1 MTTVE
6 APIGAKVQVA
16 AGIGH
21 VRWTGS
27 NPGFAAGKWVGVE
40 LFEPSGKNDGSV
52 KGERFFDCQPNHG
65 VFVRPS
71 QVKILEA
78 PRTVP
83 STPRQSVAR
92 PPPTPTTSRLSS
104 AGPSRATSPQK
115 PSITARPSAPS
126 TPPRSVSQPT
136 AVTPA
141 SSATAVAAAA
151 RRASAATPST
161 LTRTTSGNIF
171 KRPPS
176 VAAARAPTPLTP
188 QSEESTQ
195 EQPAPS
201 ITQTLA
207 ARNVISLPP
216 PSSTGA
222 FAAPS
227 RHVVSPPPASGR
239 RIVSPTPSASGA
251 GGLSS
256 RPIPQRSIS
265 TTLSSAIELASSP
278 EHPSIIS
285 TSSKPASPERDAAA
299 TFAHKRELDEMR
311 IKVRILENRKHE
323 DQEKIRLLE
332 SRVGE
337 ADTLRA
343 ARVKLQAK
351 FQELQSSLVDAQR
364 SSKDLASENTRLE
377 NRAAEAFDQLEMAAL
392 DREVAEEKAE
402 AAEMEVAKLNEKL
415 QELEME
421 VALLKEENEEYEKP
435 VSGVEGERTSLAF
448 VQLEKHNERLKEAL
462 IRLRDVSSEAEREHK
477 AKMAELEK
485 ELTSQED
492 LISQLELAEAKL
504 SNAEAQVEDLK
515 LQLDD
520 ALGAEDML
528 EQLTE
533 RNLQMGER
541 IEEMRV
547 TIEDLEALKELNDEL
562 EENHVEAEK
571 QLNEEIENLTL
582 QLRDEQARSADLDN
596 VILDMESTIS
606 QFRDLV
612 ADLQSEIDTLRM
624 QQVTQESESASTS
637 KEAQALM
644 NLNLKLQSTAV
655 KAQSKTVD
663 LELKRL
669 EAAQLAEHLRIV
681 TAYLPDV
688 YIETEADSTS
698 IFLFFNRISA
708 KVDVLINV
716 ISQLHGL
723 PAALHSASSEALVG
737 VCELIGKL
745 KHFAGLNKRFASVM
759 KRGSTDDWTAYGKL
773 LTEINGVESKV
784 DGWLGHIKT
793 DDFNEG
799 DCARD
804 LASLIAQFDHLSE
817 VAFNRPRLDVGEQQL
832 ALAYNF
838 DCDLDNFAAAVGFA
852 RHAITSLAADDDI
865 EIDVGESSLEEGV
878 YEPVQRILDLVRS
891 VKVPSGKLV
900 AQIEEVVAS
909 SSALMSDMSTALG
922 NLATSVSNAV
932 DLAVQLAQRIGAH
945 SATVRSTKQPLK
957 LSDIEVF
964 LQEITAESSA
974 QSDAP
979 PWELIGSFIS
989 RLGHELGSILPRIK
1003 EAVKGGQIVSMDVSP
1018 PWLARVTAIR
1028 EAASFNADTE
1038 RKVVKLSEE
1047 LKDMLREIKIRDQNL
1062 QEAGVKVE
1070 TLERR
1075 LEASR
1080 KQADIIIE
1088 LENDVAKAKK
1098 QEKVYEDAIEQLQA
1112 EQDALEAENARLRK
1126 SHNAGDRGNAV
1137 TSTPGGSSVEP
1148 IVLTGASGVT
1158 LESSQLAE
1166 QVDNLRSAIRFL
1178 RHENALLKSKELYND
1193 IHSLPTLRYRSS
1205 IDPPMSLGVPELV
1218 HPSSPSSVLSS
1229 EESDSDMPRTPT
1241 DSAKFS
1247 SKLRGFRSSDVAPT
1261 RHSIEVESKL
1271 LLESFVDFQTSNKI
1285 IDISKLG
1292 SSSSRGASGSTA
1304 NAGGQWRRR
1313 RDLPETKLAEWR
1325 SKERKLEKR
1334 LEGLVERAKIVQGRR

>member
-6 APIGAKVQVA
+6 APIGAKVQVS

-40 LFEPSGKNDGSV
+40 LLEPSGKNDGSV
-52 KGERFFDCQPNHG
+52 KGERYFDCQPNHG

-71 QVKILEA
+71 QVKVLET

-83 STPRQSVAR
+83 STPRQSVSR
-92 PPPTPTTSRLSS
+92 PPPTPATSRLSS
-104 AGPSRATSPQK
+104 AGPSRASSPQK
-115 PSITARPSAPS
+115 PTAGTRPIAPS

-136 AVTPA
+136 TATPS
-141 SSATAVAAAA
+141 SSAAASAA

-161 LTRTTSGNIF
+161 LTRTTSSNNIF

-188 QSEESTQ
+188 QLEEEPQAPTSTQ
-195 EQPAPS
+195 TP
-201 ITQTLA
+201 A
-207 ARNVISLPP
+207 ARNVISPMPP
-216 PSSTGA
+216 PSTGTATST
-222 FAAPS
+222 
-227 RHVVSPPPASGR
+227 RQVVSPPPVSGR
-239 RIVSPTPSASGA
+239 RIVSPAPSASGA
-251 GGLSS
+251 SSS

-265 TTLSSAIELASSP
+265 AALSSAIELGSSP
-278 EHPSIIS
+278 EHPTNIS
-285 TSSKPASPERDAAA
+285 TSSGPASPEKDAAA
-299 TFAHKRELDEMR
+299 TFAQKRELDELR
-311 IKVRILENRKHE
+311 IKVKILENRKHE
-323 DQEKIRLLE
+323 DQEKIRSLE

-351 FQELQSSLVDAQR
+351 FQELQTSLVAAQR
-364 SSKDLASENTRLE
+364 SSKDLTSENTRLE

-402 AAEMEVAKLNEKL
+402 AAEMEVAKLNERL
-415 QELEME
+415 EELEME

-492 LISQLELAEAKL
+492 LLSQLELAEAKL
-504 SNAEAQVEDLK
+504 GNAEAQVEDLK

-541 IEEMRV
+541 IEEMRI
-547 TIEDLEALKELNDEL
+547 TIEDLEALRDLNDEL

-571 QLNEEIENLTL
+571 QLNEEIESLTVE
-582 QLRDEQARSADLDN
+582 LRDEQARSADLDN
-596 VILDMESTIS
+596 VILDMESTIN

-612 ADLQSEIDTLRM
+612 AGLQSEIDALRM
-624 QQVTQESESASTS
+624 QQATQESASASTS

-663 LELKRL
+663 LELKKL

-681 TAYLPDV
+681 TAYLPDA
-688 YIETEADSTS
+688 YHESEADSTS

-708 KVDVLINV
+708 KVDMLITV

-723 PAALHSASSEALVG
+723 PAALHSATSEALVG
-737 VCELIGKL
+737 VCELKGKL
-745 KHFAGLNKRFASVM
+745 RHFAGLNKRFASVM

-773 LTEINGVESKV
+773 LTEVNGVESKV
-784 DGWLGHIKT
+784 DGWLNLIKS
-793 DDFNEG
+793 DEINEG

-817 VAFNRPRLDVGEQQL
+817 VAFDRPQLDIGEQQL

-852 RHAITSLAADDDI
+852 RHAITSLAAEDDI
-865 EIDVGESSLEEGV
+865 EIVVGASSLEEGV

-900 AQIEEVVAS
+900 AQVEEVVS
-909 SSALMSDMSTALG
+909 GSSALMPEISTALG

-945 SATVRSTKQPLK
+945 AATLRSTKQPLR
-957 LSDIEVF
+957 LSDIEAF
-964 LQEITAESSA
+964 LQEITAKSSA

-979 PWELIGSFIS
+979 PWELIESFVS
-989 RLGHELGSILPRIK
+989 RLGHELGGVLPRIK
-1003 EAVKGGQIVSMDVSP
+1003 EAVKGGQVVSMDAPP
-1018 PWLARVTAIR
+1018 PWLARVTAIK

-1038 RKVVKLSEE
+1038 RKVIKLSEE

-1126 SHNAGDRGNAV
+1126 GQNAGDRGNAV
-1137 TSTPGGSSVEP
+1137 NSTPGGTAVEP
-1148 IVLTGASGVT
+1148 IILTGASAAGMET
-1158 LESSQLAE
+1158 SQLAE
-1166 QVDNLRSAIRFL
+1166 QVENLRSAIRFL

-1193 IHSLPTLRYRSS
+1193 IHTLRTLRYKSQVDSLSS
-1205 IDPPMSLGVPELV
+1205 SSLDVPELV
-1218 HPSSPSSVLSS
+1218 HPSSPSSLSSSS
-1229 EESDSDMPRTPT
+1229 EESDSDLPRTPT
-1241 DSAKFS
+1241 GTSKFSAPTSAKI
-1247 SKLRGFRSSDVAPT
+1247 KGYKGSDVAPT
-1261 RHSIEVESKL
+1261 KHSIEVESKL
-1271 LLESFVDFQTSNKI
+1271 LLQSFVEFQTSNKI
-1285 IDISKLG
+1285 VDISKLG
-1292 SSSSRGASGSTA
+1292 SASRGSSATHE
-1304 NAGGQWRRR
+1304 GGQWRRR
-1313 RDLPETKLAEWR
+1313 RELPESKIVEWR
-1325 SKERKLEKR
+1325 NKERKLERK
-1334 LEGLVERAKIVQGRR
+1334 LEGLVERAKIVQTQARR

>member
-6 APIGAKVQVA
+6 APIGAKVQVS

-40 LFEPSGKNDGSV
+40 LLEPSGKNDGSV
-52 KGERFFDCQPNHG
+52 KGERYFECQPNHG

-71 QVKILEA
+71 QVKVLET

-83 STPRQSVAR
+83 STPRQPVSR

-104 AGPSRATSPQK
+104 AGPSRAVSPQK
-115 PSITARPSAPS
+115 PINPNRPSAPS
-126 TPPRSVSQPT
+126 TPPRAVSQPT
-136 AVTPA
+136 AATP
-141 SSATAVAAAA
+141 STTATTAAI

-161 LTRTTSGNIF
+161 LTRTTSSGNIF

-188 QSEESTQ
+188 QLEEEPQ
-195 EQPAPS
+195 PPARAPAP
-201 ITQTLA
+201 
-207 ARNVISLPP
+207 RNVISPPPP
-216 PSSTGA
+216 PSTGA
-222 FAAPS
+222 AASS
-227 RHVVSPPPASGR
+227 RQAVSPPPVSGR
-239 RIVSPTPSASGA
+239 RIISPTPSASA
-251 GGLSS
+251 ATSS

-265 TTLSSAIELASSP
+265 SALSPAIELSMQP
-278 EHPSIIS
+278 EHPANNGTASR
-285 TSSKPASPERDAAA
+285 PASPEKDAAA
-299 TFAHKRELDEMR
+299 NFAQKRELDELR
-311 IKVRILENRKHE
+311 IKIRIMENRKHE
-323 DQEKIRLLE
+323 DQERIKSLE

-351 FQELQSSLVDAQR
+351 FQELQTSLVAAQR
-364 SSKDLASENTRLE
+364 SSKDLTSENSRLE

-402 AAEMEVAKLNEKL
+402 AAELEVAKLNEKV

-435 VSGVEGERTSLAF
+435 VSGAEGERTSLAF

-477 AKMAELEK
+477 AKMADLEK

-492 LISQLELAEAKL
+492 LLSQLELAEAKL
-504 SNAEAQVEDLK
+504 GNAEAQVEDLK

-541 IEEMRV
+541 IEEMRT

-571 QLNEEIENLTL
+571 QLNEEIESLTL
-582 QLRDEQARSADLDN
+582 QLRDEQARSNDLEN
-596 VILDMESTIS
+596 VILDMESTIN

-612 ADLQSEIDTLRM
+612 GGLQSEIDTLRM
-624 QQVTQESESASTS
+624 LQASQESETASTS

-663 LELKRL
+663 LELKKL

-681 TAYLPDV
+681 TAYLPDA
-688 YIETEADSTS
+688 YHETEADSTS

-708 KVDVLINV
+708 KVEMLIIV

-737 VCELIGKL
+737 VCELKGKL
-745 KHFAGLNKRFASVM
+745 RHFAGLNKRFASVM

-773 LTEINGVESKV
+773 LTEVNGVEGKV
-784 DGWLGHIKT
+784 DGWLNLIKS
-793 DDFNEG
+793 DEFNEG

-817 VAFNRPRLDVGEQQL
+817 IAFNRPQLDVGEQQL

-852 RHAITSLAADDDI
+852 RHAITSLAAEDDL
-865 EIDVGESSLEEGV
+865 EIDVGDSSLDEGV

-900 AQIEEVVAS
+900 TQLEEVVS
-909 SSALMSDMSTALG
+909 GSSALRPEMSTALG
-922 NLATSVSNAV
+922 NLTTSVSNAV

-945 SATVRSTKQPLK
+945 AATVRSTKQPLR

-979 PWELIGSFIS
+979 PWDLIGAFVS
-989 RLGHELGSILPRIK
+989 RLGHELGGVLPRIK
-1003 EAVKGGQIVSMDVSP
+1003 EAVKGGQVVSMDVPP
-1018 PWLARVTAIR
+1018 PWLARVTAIK

-1080 KQADIIIE
+1080 KQTDIIVE

-1112 EQDALEAENARLRK
+1112 EQDSLEAENARLRK
-1126 SHNAGDRGNAV
+1126 GQNAGERGNAV
-1137 TSTPGGSSVEP
+1137 TSTPGGTAVEP
-1148 IVLTGASGVT
+1148 LILTGASGAGMET
-1158 LESSQLAE
+1158 SQLAE

-1193 IHSLPTLRYRSS
+1193 IHSLPTLRYRSRVDAS
-1205 IDPPMSLGVPELV
+1205 TSMLDVPELV
-1218 HPSSPSSVLSS
+1218 HPASPSSLSSS
-1229 EESDSDMPRTPT
+1229 EESDADLPRTPT
-1241 DSAKFS
+1241 STSKSHQLAAKI
-1247 SKLRGFRSSDVAPT
+1247 KGYKGSDVAPT
-1261 RHSIEVESKL
+1261 KHSIEVESRL
-1271 LLESFVDFQTSNKI
+1271 LLESFVNFQTSNKI
-1285 IDISKLG
+1285 VDISQLG
-1292 SSSSRGASGSTA
+1292 SGAPSA
-1304 NAGGQWRRR
+1304 EGQWRRR
-1313 RDLPETKLAEWR
+1313 RDLPESKIAEWR
-1325 SKERKLEKR
+1325 LKEKKLEKR
-1334 LEGLVERAKIVQGRR
+1334 LEGLVQRAKLVETRGRG